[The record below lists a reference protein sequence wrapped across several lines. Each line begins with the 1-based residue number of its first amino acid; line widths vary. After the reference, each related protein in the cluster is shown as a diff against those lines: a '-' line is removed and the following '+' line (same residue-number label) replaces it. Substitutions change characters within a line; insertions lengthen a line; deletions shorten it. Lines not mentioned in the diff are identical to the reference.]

1 MRQSFSFS
9 EFGCSQQCDWE
20 GGALST
26 ISQLVNP
33 VSSPVALKVT
43 DSDARWYAIRT
54 RSRHE
59 KVAARELDAQG
70 IPVYLPLVGSV
81 RQWSDRRTEVE
92 LPLFPGY
99 AFVRVA
105 YFSWDRVRVLRASGV
120 VSFVGPTAA
129 GASIPEEQIEAIRTL
144 LVRKVP
150 VKDHPF
156 LTVGQRIRVRSGSL
170 SGLEG
175 ILVAVN
181 GSRNLVLSVEP
192 IQRSLCINLDGYE
205 VEAA

>member
-1 MRQSFSFS
+1 MA
-9 EFGCSQQCDWE
+9 G
-20 GGALST
+20 
-26 ISQLVNP
+26 
-33 VSSPVALKVT
+33 
-43 DSDARWYAIRT
+43 SDARWYAIRT

-59 KVAARELDAQG
+59 KVAARELAARD
-70 IPVYLPLVGSV
+70 ISVFLPLVASV

-99 AFVRVA
+99 AFVRVT
-105 YFSWDRVRVLRASGV
+105 YFSGERIRVLQASGV
-120 VSFVGPTAA
+120 VNFVGGNA
-129 GASIPEEQIEAIRTL
+129 GVSIPEEQIEAIRTL

-181 GSRNLVLSVEP
+181 GLRSLVISVEP
-192 IQRSLCINLDGYE
+192 IQRSLCINLDGYDVE
-205 VEAA
+205 VV

>member
-1 MRQSFSFS
+1 M
-9 EFGCSQQCDWE
+9 
-20 GGALST
+20 ST
-26 ISQLVNP
+26 ISPFVNP
-33 VSSPVALKVT
+33 VSLPVALAVT

-59 KVAARELDAQG
+59 KVASRELDAQG
-70 IPVYLPLVGSV
+70 ILVYLPLVASV

-105 YFSWDRVRVLRASGV
+105 YLSGDRIRVLQASGV
-120 VSFVGPTAA
+120 VSFVGRNAA
-129 GASIPEEQIEAIRTL
+129 GVSIPDEQIEAIRTL

-156 LTVGQRIRVRSGSL
+156 LKVGQRIRVRSGCL
-170 SGLEG
+170 SGVEG

-181 GSRNLVLSVEP
+181 GLRSLVISVEP
-192 IQRSLCINLDGYE
+192 IQRSLCINIDGYDIE
-205 VEAA
+205 MI

>member
-1 MRQSFSFS
+1 MSTT
-9 EFGCSQQCDWE
+9 SQF
-20 GGALST
+20 
-26 ISQLVNP
+26 VNP
-33 VSSPVALKVT
+33 VSLPVALEVT
-43 DSDARWYAIRT
+43 DCDARWYAIRT

-70 IPVYLPLVGSV
+70 IPVYLPLVASV

-105 YFSWDRVRVLRASGV
+105 YFSGDRVRVLRASGV

-181 GSRNLVLSVEP
+181 GLRSLVISVEP
-192 IQRSLCINLDGYE
+192 IQRSLCINLDGYDVE
-205 VEAA
+205 VV